1 MVDSLLGLFLPRLQ
15 FDCCFPAAV
24 GLVVAVALAGAA
36 SVLSALAAIVE
47 GELAAAAVTALLV
60 VAAAP
65 SAAAAVEGQFDI
77 APPVVPFVAAV
88 VVAAAAAVELVL

>member
-1 MVDSLLGLFLPRLQ
+1 VVDSLLGLFLPRLR

-47 GELAAAAVTALLV
+47 GELAAAVTALLV
-60 VAAAP
+60 VAAP
-65 SAAAAVEGQFDI
+65 SAAAAV
-77 APPVVPFVAAV
+77 
-88 VVAAAAAVELVL
+88 AAVELVL